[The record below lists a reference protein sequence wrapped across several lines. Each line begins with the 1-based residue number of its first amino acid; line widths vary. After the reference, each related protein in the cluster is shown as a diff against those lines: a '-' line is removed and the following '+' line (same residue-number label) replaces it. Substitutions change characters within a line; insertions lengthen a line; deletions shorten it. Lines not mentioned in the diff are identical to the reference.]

1 MHSSYGAKPVST
13 VRVTKKDKNV
23 KQKFSVDDEACLG
36 AVEEGDM
43 ETVQRIVDE
52 AREPDEDYAR
62 GMEEDSESEETPSD
76 QQIGEQYDQID
87 KDRKGQSV
95 G

>member
-13 VRVTKKDKNV
+13 VRVTKKDTNV
-23 KQKFSVDDEACLG
+23 KQNFPVDDEAYLG

-43 ETVQRIVDE
+43 EAVQRMVDE
-52 AREPDEDYAR
+52 AWEPDEGYAR
-62 GMEEDSESEETPSD
+62 GMEEDGESEETPSD
-76 QQIGEQYDQID
+76 QQIGEQYDQIA
-87 KDRKGQSV
+87 KDRKGQKV

>member
-13 VRVTKKDKNV
+13 VRVTKKDMNV
-23 KQKFSVDDEACLG
+23 KQNFSVDDEAYLG
-36 AVEEGDM
+36 AVEAGDM
-43 ETVQRIVDE
+43 ETVQRMVDE

-62 GMEEDSESEETPSD
+62 GMEEDGESEETPSD
-76 QQIGEQYDQID
+76 QQIGGQYDQIA
-87 KDRKGQSV
+87 KDRKGQNV

>member
-23 KQKFSVDDEACLG
+23 KQNFPVGDEAYLG
-36 AVEEGDM
+36 AVEAGDM
-43 ETVQRIVDE
+43 ETVQRMVDE
-52 AREPDEDYAR
+52 AREPDEGYAR
-62 GMEEDSESEETPSD
+62 GMEEDGESEETPSD
-76 QQIGEQYDQID
+76 QQIGEQYDQIA
-87 KDRKGQSV
+87 KDRKGQNV

>member
-13 VRVTKKDKNV
+13 VRVTKKDMNV
-23 KQKFSVDDEACLG
+23 KQNFPVDDEAYFS
-36 AVEEGDM
+36 AVESGEM

-52 AREPDEDYAR
+52 AREPNEGYAR
-62 GMEEDSESEETPSD
+62 GMEEDGESEETPSD
-76 QQIGEQYDQID
+76 RQIGEQYDQIA
-87 KDRKGQSV
+87 KDRKGQNV

>member
-13 VRVTKKDKNV
+13 VRVTKKDMNV
-23 KQKFSVDDEACLG
+23 KQNFPVGDEAYLG

-43 ETVQRIVDE
+43 ETVQRMVDE
-52 AREPDEDYAR
+52 AREPDKGHAR
-62 GMEEDSESEETPSD
+62 GMEEDGESEETPSD
-76 QQIGEQYDQID
+76 RQIGEQYDQIA
-87 KDRKGQSV
+87 KDRKGQNV